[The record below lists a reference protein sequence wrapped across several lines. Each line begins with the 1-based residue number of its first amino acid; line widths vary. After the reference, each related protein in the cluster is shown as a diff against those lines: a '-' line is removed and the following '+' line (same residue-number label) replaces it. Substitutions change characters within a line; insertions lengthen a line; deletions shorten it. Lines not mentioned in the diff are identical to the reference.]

1 MPQHICSTFS
11 NRYFC
16 SRVAGFIANASPT
29 ENWFR
34 KWRRCDESSVFRP
47 GLECRFAIWLTQRK
61 RSSSWR
67 TWRPKAIPWLKIVVL
82 SYVQRTFSFFLFYVV
97 QMIEY
102 IPKQLCTWRN
112 LISISMVFEAITVP
126 NVFLK
131 KVGQSRPFFI
141 YFGPF

>member
-1 MPQHICSTFS
+1 MEAMRRELGVQAGLGMPVCYLADAEKKVI
-11 NRYFC
+11 
-16 SRVAGFIANASPT
+16 VM
-29 ENWFR
+29 EN
-34 KWRRCDESSVFRP
+34 
-47 GLECRFAIWLTQRK
+47 L
-61 RSSSWR
+61 
-67 TWRPKAIPWLKIVVL
+67 KAKGYSMLKMEGTLKIVVL
-82 SYVQRTFSFFLFYVV
+82 SYVQGTFSFFLFNVV